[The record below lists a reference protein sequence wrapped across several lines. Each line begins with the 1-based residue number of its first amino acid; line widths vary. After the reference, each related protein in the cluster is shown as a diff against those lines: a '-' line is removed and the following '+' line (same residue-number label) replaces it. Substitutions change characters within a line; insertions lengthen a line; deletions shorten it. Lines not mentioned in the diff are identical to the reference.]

1 MEDREDENLA
11 EEQANALEQEE
22 GQAEL
27 IDGNLLLQEH
37 PQPLVQ
43 EDAHDTESQ
52 QLAQAEQAILRQR
65 PTSASSNSSTSRQFA
80 PSNLSFAMA
89 HSSNNNNNNPQ
100 RDGDDNRH
108 HHPRQGSPPRMQRLN
123 EAAAVERTS
132 IPEQHNDLLLPESD
146 DDSQCPMAASWSTVT
161 TYGGIPPSERSR
173 KLIGLSYL
181 RVAPLHELNS
191 FVFLHHY
198 CPQSTPRQF

>member
-1 MEDREDENLA
+1 
-11 EEQANALEQEE
+11 
-22 GQAEL
+22 
-27 IDGNLLLQEH
+27 
-37 PQPLVQ
+37 
-43 EDAHDTESQ
+43 
-52 QLAQAEQAILRQR
+52 
-65 PTSASSNSSTSRQFA
+65 
-80 PSNLSFAMA
+80 MA

-173 KLIGLSYL
+173 KLIGLITCELHLCMNSTHSCSYITIVPSPRRGSSEQCLVRLWRVRWFWSGQYLSRLLICRKAMVSRLAQQSKPTTAITKRPTCRLCFWEFLL
-181 RVAPLHELNS
+181 RS
-191 FVFLHHY
+191 
-198 CPQSTPRQF
+198 RWI